1 MTKEQEDVKRIVPY
15 EYYDTIV
22 DVGHLVTS
30 YGADTV
36 AKDLLKNYPN
46 ETQQLMIAVSKL
58 MKTPAL
64 FR

>member
-1 MTKEQEDVKRIVPY
+1 MTKEQEVVKKIIPY

-22 DVGHLVTS
+22 DVGHLIS
-30 YGADTV
+30 SFGADTV

-46 ETQQLMIAVSKL
+46 ETQLLMFQLTKL
-58 MKTPAL
+58 MKTPML